1 MKKSIIK
8 TRLLFIC
15 FVIISL
21 THISYSLSAKTYAMY
36 ENRADRTLASADG
49 PYVLY
54 QKDGSTRIITVNPQ
68 GELRDT
74 TLKVLPNNYTL
85 TVTSSKNRYTFQ
97 VPLHRI
103 ERPNWQYKRP
113 KKVFVMSDP
122 HGNMDYVVNLLQG
135 NGVIDDKLNWC
146 YGNNHL
152 VIIGDIFD
160 RGNDV
165 TQLFWLVYKL
175 EHEAAQVGGVVS
187 FLLGNHETLVLA
199 NDLRYCTEKYKILAD
214 KLEVPYAQLYGK
226 DSELGRWL
234 ATRNTIQIIDKNLY
248 VHAGFSKA
256 FYDWNLTIPTIN
268 EGISKALF
276 MGKKERKAS
285 SEMNAFLY
293 GNSGP
298 IWYRGLVRNKEKYNP
313 ISSDTLK
320 RILKRYGVKRL
331 IIGHTIFSDISTFYN
346 GKVIDV
352 NVNNA
357 KNRKAGL
364 GRGLLI
370 ENRRY
375 MVVGNDGV
383 KRRLE

>member
-1 MKKSIIK
+1 
-8 TRLLFIC
+8 
-15 FVIISL
+15 
-21 THISYSLSAKTYAMY
+21 
-36 ENRADRTLASADG
+36 
-49 PYVLY
+49 
-54 QKDGSTRIITVNPQ
+54 
-68 GELRDT
+68 
-74 TLKVLPNNYTL
+74 
-85 TVTSSKNRYTFQ
+85 
-97 VPLHRI
+97 
-103 ERPNWQYKRP
+103 
-113 KKVFVMSDP
+113 MSDP

-248 VHAGFSKA
+248 VHAGLSKA

-313 ISSDTLK
+313 ISPNTLK

-383 KRRLE
+383 KRKLE